1 MTPAGAGCAN
11 LHGVGVH
18 YITGSDDSLKSDA
31 LSALVHRLVGDGDRT
46 LMVDDFDGE
55 YPLTALV
62 DSAQTS
68 PFLTEKRI
76 VVGRSIGQFTADEI
90 APLVRYLTE
99 PLDTTEL
106 VLVAG
111 GGTVPKAVVDA
122 IGKAGGHTIS
132 TNVDTRKSKAWIEEQ
147 AAEAGLKLDQS
158 ALSALIAWLG
168 EEPARLYGVLE
179 TLAGTYGTKGRLS
192 AAEVAPFLGDKG
204 SVPPWDL
211 TDAIDGGDATGALGF
226 LARMMGAGER
236 HALQVMAIL
245 HGHYQRMLRLEGSD
259 ARSEADAQAL
269 LGIKSG
275 FQAKKAL
282 QQQSKLG
289 SAGVHRAIALLAQ
302 ADLDLR
308 GAKDWPDE
316 LVMEVLVARLARL
329 SPSGASRPR
338 R

>member
-1 MTPAGAGCAN
+1 MTPPGVGCAN
-11 LHGVGVH
+11 LDGVGVH
-18 YITGSDDSLKSDA
+18 YIAGSDDSLKGDA
-31 LSALVHRLVGDGDRT
+31 LTALVHRLVGDGDRT

-55 YPLTALV
+55 YVITALV
-62 DSAQTS
+62 DAAQTP
-68 PFLTEKRI
+68 PFLTDSRI
-76 VVGRSIGQFTADEI
+76 VVGRSIGQFTADDL
-90 APLVRYLTE
+90 APLLTYLVE
-99 PLDTTEL
+99 PLDSTEL

-111 GGTVPKAVVDA
+111 GGVVPKSLTDAVK
-122 IGKAGGHTIS
+122 KAGGHTIS
-132 TNVDTRKSKAWIEEQ
+132 TNVDTRKSQGWIEEQ
-147 AAEAGLKLDQS
+147 AAAAGIALDPS
-158 ALSALIAWLG
+158 ALRALTGWLG
-168 EEPARLYGVLE
+168 EEPARLHGVLE

-192 AAEVAPFLGDKG
+192 AADVAPFLGDKG

-211 TDAIDGGDATGALGF
+211 TDAIDGGDATAALGY

-245 HGHYQRMLRLEGSD
+245 HGHYQRMLRLDGTD
-259 ARSEADAQAL
+259 ARTEADAQTL
-269 LGIKSG
+269 LGLKSG

-282 QQQSKLG
+282 NQLRRLG
-289 SAGVHRAIALLAQ
+289 SNGVQRAIDLLAQ

-329 SPSGASRPR
+329 SPAGR